1 MNHYI
6 RIQISDHLTFNTITH
21 ILLGFYDEI
30 IHDSF
35 LQFYYV
41 DFTTFKN
48 DKKEIEKALEN
59 SGIYLNDYKLLKTCI
74 IQYIEEH
81 IFKKDNYNLNVFSNY
96 ENFFNIVK
104 IKKN

>member
-1 MNHYI
+1 M
-6 RIQISDHLTFNTITH
+6 TFNTITH

-30 IHDSF
+30 ISESL

-59 SGIYLNDYKLLKTCI
+59 SGIYLNDYKLLKACLI
-74 IQYIEEH
+74 EYIEEN
-81 IFKKDNYNLNVFSNY
+81 IFKKDDYNLNVFSNY

-104 IKKN
+104 RKNK